1 MRSSCK
7 LPEMRS
13 LISVVSISFFIFNCF
28 LSHGESVV
36 YVGVGNT
43 SHVINT
49 IYAFIIII
57 IIIYVFWNNGGRVGP
72 VKSSSN

>member
-1 MRSSCK
+1 MRSSSM

-13 LISVVSISFFIFNCF
+13 LISVVSIGFFIFNGF
-28 LSHGESVV
+28 LSRGESVV

-43 SHVINT
+43 AHVIST
-49 IYAFIIII
+49 ISAFIRIINM
-57 IIIYVFWNNGGRVGP
+57 IYILCNNGGRVGP